1 MATVMCRTKFYA
13 RAFLLTSYR
22 AHQWYF
28 ELCKLAKRVAND
40 RLHQHC
46 RDVSKQ
52 YRTTRSGLQMQACKA
67 YFRTFVLL
75 AHGYFG
81 PLSRSRV
88 FGFTMLM
95 EGFFRSE
102 AFFEQLFRTAG
113 WNTFQNQ
120 KSLQQPTQPQL
131 VYSALGGR
139 KCGCIPRTQPGKIS
153 GRSLHFALVTSAAA
167 FAVVVKTA
175 RLKSGPGHVTPR
187 RQSMPGMLPE

>member
-28 ELCKLAKRVAND
+28 ELYKLAKRVATND

-67 YFRTFVLL
+67 YFRTFGSLNIL
-75 AHGYFG
+75 AQCPKVGCPGSPCCWWNFLDLMRF
-81 PLSRSRV
+81 LSSCTV
-88 FGFTMLM
+88 
-95 EGFFRSE
+95 
-102 AFFEQLFRTAG
+102 QLAG
-113 WNTFQNQ
+113 TLFIT
-120 KSLQQPTQPQL
+120 KKFHQQPTQPRL

-139 KCGCIPRTQPGKIS
+139 KCGRICRRIR
-153 GRSLHFALVTSAAA
+153 AAA
-167 FAVVVKTA
+167 P
-175 RLKSGPGHVTPR
+175 LS
-187 RQSMPGMLPE
+187 

>member
-1 MATVMCRTKFYA
+1 MSTVMCRTKFYA

-75 AHGYFG
+75 APSIFWPIVQKSDVRVHHVDGGNFWIWCV
-81 PLSRSRV
+81 LSSCP
-88 FGFTMLM
+88 
-95 EGFFRSE
+95 
-102 AFFEQLFRTAG
+102 EQLEE
-113 WNTFQNQ
+113 
-120 KSLQQPTQPQL
+120 
-131 VYSALGGR
+131 
-139 KCGCIPRTQPGKIS
+139 
-153 GRSLHFALVTSAAA
+153 HFSEPKDTTSNPLNRNSSILLWEVEN
-167 FAVVVKTA
+167 VVA
-175 RLKSGPGHVTPR
+175 YRGLNRLKEDENR
-187 RQSMPGMLPE
+187 RR